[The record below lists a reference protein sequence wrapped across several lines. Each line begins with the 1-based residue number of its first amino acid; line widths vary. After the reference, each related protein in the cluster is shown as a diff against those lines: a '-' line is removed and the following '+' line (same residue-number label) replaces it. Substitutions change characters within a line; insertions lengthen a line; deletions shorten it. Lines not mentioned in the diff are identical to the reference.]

1 MEKGRKTTHEN
12 GGAPNSALR
21 LVEDTL
27 SAMRLEV
34 KSGSCADLTR
44 LLQLQRELKKEEEV
58 DHIRRIEVTWV
69 DPESETE
76 SCVEK

>member
-1 MEKGRKTTHEN
+1 MGKGRKTTDESS
-12 GGAPNSALR
+12 GAPSSALR

-27 SAMRLEV
+27 EAMRLQV

-58 DHIRRIEVTWV
+58 DQIRRIEVTWI